1 MRTTGRYLL
10 LVAITYSGAILAQLD
25 RKPGETAGSLPT
37 LEGQE
42 VVESTGILLQ
52 SRPTR
57 SGNRTVYKTVDA
69 KGVVT
74 YSDTP
79 PPQGAEVETLV
90 IDVQAAEP
98 SQGAQDQLEAMR
110 ETTDRMVADRQ
121 QREQHRAEMRKLQ
134 SESRPQAVDDSAT
147 AGYDGTYTGYYPYNY
162 PYPVYRPRPGHR
174 PGGGYWPRPEHPIA
188 RPPLRPRPPFRIPAE
203 DIISPGYD
211 YPASL
216 IRRSYSPEVRAAFE

>member
-1 MRTTGRYLL
+1 MDSPLKMPGILRSATAPARVVSVALL
-10 LVAITYSGAILAQLD
+10 LLAS
-25 RKPGETAGSLPT
+25 ALPV
-37 LEGQE
+37 LAA
-42 VVESTGILLQ
+42 
-52 SRPTR
+52 
-57 SGNRTVYKTVDA
+57 TVYKTVDA

-79 PPQGAEVETLV
+79 PAEGAGVETLV
-90 IDVQAAEP
+90 IDVQAAQP

-121 QREQHRAEMRKLQ
+121 QREQHRARIRKLQ
-134 SESRPQAVDDSAT
+134 LQSEPRPQVIDYSAP
-147 AGYDGTYTGYYPYNY
+147 AGYDGIYTGNYPSYYPYSI
-162 PYPVYRPRPGHR
+162 YRPRPGYR
-174 PGGGYWPRPEHPIA
+174 PGGGYWPRPGYPNF
-188 RPPLRPRPPFRIPAE
+188 RPPLRPRPPVHIPAE

>member
-1 MRTTGRYLL
+1 MDLPFEMPEILRPAAVSARVISIALLL
-10 LVAITYSGAILAQLD
+10 LVFAVPLLA
-25 RKPGETAGSLPT
+25 A
-37 LEGQE
+37 
-42 VVESTGILLQ
+42 
-52 SRPTR
+52 
-57 SGNRTVYKTVDA
+57 TVYKTVDS

-79 PPQGAEVETLV
+79 PAEGAEVETLV

-98 SQGAQDQLEAMR
+98 AQGAQDQLEAMR

-121 QREQHRAEMRKLQ
+121 QREKHRAEMRKLQ
-134 SESRPQAVDDSAT
+134 SESRPEVIDSGVPG
-147 AGYDGTYTGYYPYNY
+147 GYDGTYTGYYPYNY

-174 PGGGYWPRPEHPIA
+174 PGYRPGGGYWPRPEHPIA
-188 RPPLRPRPPFRIPAE
+188 RPPLRPHAHIPAE